1 MKGVEHS
8 FIILLNKKNHIL
20 NLLMDEYIR
29 LVLVLPAAPG
39 ITDTTLIFFSL
50 STTSAL
56 VYFLQHQSSVTS
68 MSRQLLYSR
77 LSILNLIVW
86 GIELTQ
92 QINFI

>member
-39 ITDTTLIFFSL
+39 ITDTTLIFFLPLDHQCSSVL
-50 STTSAL
+50 PTTSIL
-56 VYFLQHQSSVTS
+56 SHINVTS
-68 MSRQLLYSR
+68 ASLFQTFYFEPHCMGNR
-77 LSILNLIVW
+77 IDTTN
-86 GIELTQ
+86 
-92 QINFI
+92 